1 MTTEIEIESTGRPLL
16 VIRST
21 CSIGPEHVIN
31 IRRIV
36 KAQLDDDPRVL
47 VLMPHLEAY
56 YARPAPA
63 PSGSKDAAK

>member
-1 MTTEIEIESTGRPLL
+1 MNSEIEIETEGRPLL

-21 CSIGPEHVIN
+21 VPIGPEHIIK

-36 KAQLDDDPRVL
+36 KAQLADDPGFL

-56 YARPAPA
+56 YVRPAPA
-63 PSGSKDAAK
+63 PSDLRDQAK